1 MMEEVFKYIDKV
13 YDMVKGYDKYELG
26 EITNRMLYIR
36 NRIGVLRD
44 RIDNEDKVV
53 KCNGF

>member
-13 YDMVKGYDKYELG
+13 YDMAKGHDKYELD